1 MYTTEEMETDA
12 SLSSDNKWKP
22 KNQAISDLNLRLVS
36 EISIL

>member
-1 MYTTEEMETDA
+1 METDT
-12 SLSSDNKWKP
+12 SLSSDSKWKP